1 VIKHFLFIVLIIPC
15 FGDVFTTPLGECTL
29 EIYGGEV
36 EDIPEIVK
44 LIKGESRNLVET
56 LGEVETRPYSVYLTA
71 DMKDFNQKSR
81 GPVPEWGIAVA
92 KRNPDRAILKAPG
105 IANVS
110 YPRMKEVIIHELNHI
125 YMFRIPNYS
134 TMPSWF
140 KEGMAMAA
148 SNEFSLLHKLE
159 ISKSLWNETSVTLQR
174 LHFFGRL
181 PKNKIKLAYGESA
194 AAVEALHYYYGED
207 ASVLLLDKM
216 RGDLEFTE
224 ALELVIG
231 EEYLEFQIKF
241 EIYLEENY
249 SWVFLLRSGNY
260 LYVLLPLI
268 LVLGFWY
275 KTYRNRLKLKQWEIE
290 EALEKSQWQDELPN

>member
-1 VIKHFLFIVLIIPC
+1 
-15 FGDVFTTPLGECTL
+15 
-29 EIYGGEV
+29 
-36 EDIPEIVK
+36 
-44 LIKGESRNLVET
+44 
-56 LGEVETRPYSVYLTA
+56 
-71 DMKDFNQKSR
+71 
-81 GPVPEWGIAVA
+81 
-92 KRNPDRAILKAPG
+92 
-105 IANVS
+105 
-110 YPRMKEVIIHELNHI
+110 
-125 YMFRIPNYS
+125 
-134 TMPSWF
+134 
-140 KEGMAMAA
+140 MAMAA

-159 ISKSLWNETSVTLQR
+159 ISKSLWNKTSLPLQR
-174 LHFFGRL
+174 LQFFGRL
-181 PKNKIKLAYGESA
+181 PKNTIKLAYGESA

-207 ASVLLLDKM
+207 ASVLILEKM
-216 RGDLEFTE
+216 REELKFSE

-290 EALEKSQWQDELPN
+290 EALEKSEWQDELPN

>member
-1 VIKHFLFIVLIIPC
+1 MKPLIFIVLFMPC
-15 FGDVFTTPLGECTL
+15 FGDVFPTAIGECTL

-36 EDIPEIVK
+36 KDIPEIVK
-44 LIKGESRNLVET
+44 LIQEESNKLIET
-56 LGEVETRPYSVYLTA
+56 LGKVKKRPFSVYLTA
-71 DMKDFNQKSR
+71 DMQDFHKKSK

-92 KRNPDRAILKAPG
+92 KRNPDRVILKAPG

-110 YPRMKEVIIHELNHI
+110 YPRLKEVIIHELNHI
-125 YMFRIPNYS
+125 YMFRIPYYT

-159 ISKSLWNETSVTLQR
+159 ISKSLWNDQSLPLQG
-174 LHFFGRL
+174 LHHFGRI
-181 PKNKIKLAYGESA
+181 PNNNIKLAYGESA
-194 AAVEALHYYYGED
+194 AAIEAFHYYYGKD

-216 RGDLEFTE
+216 RNGLEFTE
-224 ALELVIG
+224 AIESIIG
-231 EEYLEFQIKF
+231 EEYVEFQIKF
-241 EIYLEENY
+241 ELYLEENY

-260 LYVLLPLI
+260 LYVLLPII

-275 KTYRNRLKLKQWEIE
+275 KTHRNRKKLKQWEME
-290 EALEKSQWQDELPN
+290 EELEKLKWQDELPN